1 MLKLN
6 FSLRRKQ
13 DEYHLNLKQAEEK
26 QINAQ
31 NKREVGLLFAFSSK
45 VKLEFFLF
53 QKLQDSLNAKS
64 RKQVEIRQLLNDSST
79 KLPDLETGKRQIQN
93 CGNLFD
99 ILAIEK
105 LRLERQQISDLLN
118 ETKSPRRSTILQDK
132 PLPSPVQSFQSLEQD
147 T

>member
-1 MLKLN
+1 M
-6 FSLRRKQ
+6 
-13 DEYHLNLKQAEEK
+13 KQAEEK
-26 QINAQ
+26 QIQAQ
-31 NKREVGLLFAFSSK
+31 NKREVGILFDFSSK
-45 VKLEFFLF
+45 FKLEFFLF
-53 QKLQDSLNAKS
+53 QKLQDALNAKS

-79 KLPDLETGKRQIQN
+79 KLPELETGKRQIQRFPN
-93 CGNLFD
+93 QFD

-118 ETKSPRRSTILQDK
+118 QTKSTRRSTTVQDK